1 MSTQAT
7 TDPYIDLPGARLR
20 WRRAGS
26 GPALVLLHGWALDL
40 DAWEPLATLL
50 APRFEVLRFD
60 RRGFGLSSGAPD
72 IHRNVP
78 DLLAVMDAAR
88 IERAVLVGM
97 SQGARLAMHFALA
110 HPGRVRALVLDGAPA
125 VEAESELPMAQYQR
139 ELRNGLPALRS
150 AILAH
155 PLMRLAQDAPATQA
169 LLAAMLDR
177 YRGLDLLAPQSH
189 ADAPDLRELKAPVL
203 ILNGAEDSPAR
214 LAAGRQ
220 LQAAIAGA
228 RRVELP
234 DAGHLA
240 ALDQP
245 EAYAHCLAGFCDSL
259 ER

>member
-7 TDPYIDLPGARLR
+7 TDPFIDLPGARLR
-20 WRRAGS
+20 WRCSGS

-40 DAWEPLATLL
+40 DVWEPLASLL
-50 APRFEVLRFD
+50 APRFEVMRFD
-60 RRGFGLSSGAPD
+60 RRGFGLSSGTPD

-88 IERAVLVGM
+88 IGRAVLVGM

-125 VEAESELPMAQYQR
+125 FDAESELPMAQYRR
-139 ELRNGLPALRS
+139 EQRNGLATLRA

-155 PLMRLAQDAPATQA
+155 PLMRLARAAPAMQA

-189 ADAPDLRELKAPVL
+189 ADAPDLRGLNAPVL
-203 ILNGAEDSPAR
+203 ILNGAQDSPAR
-214 LAAGRQ
+214 LSAAMQ

-228 RRVELP
+228 RRIELP

-245 EAYAHCLAGFCDSL
+245 DAYAHCLATFCDSL
-259 ER
+259 EQ